1 MNHANHLR
9 QVNKKNLNITMVSD
23 MMIDDEHIIII
34 IQICFFIMF
43 VNNLNVFSF
52 LPLAVVAVVVAAL
65 RSASPRL
72 SHTMLLLL
80 PRDGGGDEEI
90 KNK

>member
-9 QVNKKNLNITMVSD
+9 QVNKKKLNITMVSD
-23 MMIDDEHIIII
+23 MMMIDDEHIIII

-72 SHTMLLLL
+72 SHTMLLL
-80 PRDGGGDEEI
+80 PRDGGM
-90 KNK
+90 KR